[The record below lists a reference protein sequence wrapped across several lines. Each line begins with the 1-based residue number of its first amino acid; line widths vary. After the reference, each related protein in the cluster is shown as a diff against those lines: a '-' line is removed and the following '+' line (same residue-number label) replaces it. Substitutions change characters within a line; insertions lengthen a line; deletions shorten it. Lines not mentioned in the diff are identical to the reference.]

1 MTAPD
6 DDTSLVADA
15 VRQRRLPAL
24 GAGPRDG
31 PAPLRR
37 GTPGAGR
44 ARGGRRRRRTRPRRP
59 GPDRGR
65 THPGQAAAR
74 AAASARGG
82 PGRRR
87 PTPRRAR
94 PGPAPPPSVRA
105 RRDPPTRGRRR
116 RAGRRA
122 RPAPHPDRGAGQ
134 GTHRD
139 PCGGRRRGGA
149 GRPPWSP
156 AVHAGQRRPAVPG
169 DRRGDGRRRR
179 HRLRA
184 RDHPLRQPA
193 AGRSGRSRP
202 RRAPRP
208 GRHRARRRV
217 RGGHARRPCWPRPR
231 PAPPTRQSS
240 SWSTRT
246 APPCRCSPR

>member
-1 MTAPD
+1 MVDVTD
-6 DDTSLVADA
+6 DPALAARDRIVAVPTLVK
-15 VRQRRLPAL
+15 RLPAPPRQLVGDLADVDRVRAGLDL
-24 GAGPRDG
+24 GP
-31 PAPLRR
+31 PP
-37 GTPGAGR
+37 
-44 ARGGRRRRRTRPRRP
+44 
-59 GPDRGR
+59 
-65 THPGQAAAR
+65 
-74 AAASARGG
+74 S
-82 PGRRR
+82 RRR
-87 PTPRRAR
+87 P
-94 PGPAPPPSVRA
+94 A

-122 RPAPHPDRGAGQ
+122 RPAPHPDPGAGQ

-139 PCGGRRRGGA
+139 PRGGRRRGGA

-217 RGGHARRPCWPRPR
+217 RGGHALVPAGHDRARHHPPGRARARPR
-231 PAPPTRQSS
+231 GRLRRAGARLGDRPGHRGRHRPVPRSSPTSPTGAAARRNSPAPTPS
-240 SWSTRT
+240 
-246 APPCRCSPR
+246 